1 MPARIARG
9 GLFFL
14 RLGHICPRTL
24 PRSRFSRHS
33 RIMASGFRASA
44 ARGRV
49 FLLPVLAAAVAV
61 SALAGICLGLWIH
74 RQGSAAIDRAPG
86 RSVVAAVEPGS
97 GALRGSEG
105 AAMPD
110 TRRVTWTAPDGGA
123 EEANIPLRSDPA
135 ARGLTRIRMDARGQ
149 LRASSPDRLDVLS
162 VSVITTVAWELVTAI
177 AGFALYRR
185 FARGRVAG

>member
-1 MPARIARG
+1 
-9 GLFFL
+9 
-14 RLGHICPRTL
+14 
-24 PRSRFSRHS
+24 
-33 RIMASGFRASA
+33 MASGFRASA

-185 FARGRVAG
+185 FARRRVAG